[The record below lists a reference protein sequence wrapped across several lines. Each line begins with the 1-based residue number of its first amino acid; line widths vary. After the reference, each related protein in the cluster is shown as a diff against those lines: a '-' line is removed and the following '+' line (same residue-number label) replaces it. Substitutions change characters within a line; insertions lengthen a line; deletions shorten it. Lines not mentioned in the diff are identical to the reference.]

1 MLHRICPIL
10 LVGLFLTSTVVG
22 QVRLRG
28 AVNDSETGDP
38 IVGATIQVEGETH
51 GVVTNQQGR
60 FFLIINRIP
69 STLIFRHIGYRSR
82 SIVVDNVQDRDLSV
96 ALDPVVL
103 ELEELVVSG
112 EDPAVGIMRR
122 VLAQKQRW
130 RSELQSAYA
139 EVYTRFWLFRQFRP
153 VQMSESIRSS
163 YWRPESGNRE
173 LIRARR
179 VRPFG
184 SGTFRFAGP
193 RYIPNFY
200 DDQVDLNGSTY
211 VTPLHPNALDY
222 YRFRLGQKRKRDDTI
237 VWDIYFTPLSGT
249 RTAFTGR
256 IAILDSVFVALEIE
270 ARPHPGTEFLPPV
283 ESHDVRF
290 VQHFVE
296 LPGGGRVPLDLLAN
310 GSVTFGRLGA
320 SYPPA
325 RYEQVSSISN
335 YAVNVPT
342 PDSMFE
348 DSRTQRLHPLAD
360 HQDYLFVRNPTIIPL
375 TPREAESMAALD
387 PRMTI
392 ERAFRAYGF
401 LRAYTAIDVVEEEA
415 DADRSV
421 SLVEMAVRHAWLW
434 YNRVD
439 GWHPGLQ
446 TTWRSRAGYRF
457 SAGAGYAS
465 DRRKPTARLGIGIPW
480 STSRILGEL
489 FFQAS
494 DVTEPVAGESS
505 HGLFIPGLM
514 TYAGYDEYYDFYRN
528 RSLLVGGSIGS
539 RSESIK
545 LSVASRLEKHLS
557 VSRNAKFEG
566 SIFHNAQGENPPI
579 PEGVIASLGAT
590 LKVSRNGQELEMG
603 LEHASSGWM
612 NSDFDYTTY
621 RARATIRVRTFFRN
635 RERPNEFRLSLSGM
649 TSGGAPPIQR
659 YGRIDGS
666 TGPFARSG
674 VFRTLDDR
682 ALIGSRYAA
691 VFWEHD
697 FTTTLM
703 ERLGLWGLADTGS
716 GLILFGG
723 HGRIFRNRAGSA
735 GSAGLPWRHEAGV
748 ALTYPFR
755 LPIRLDFSIRLD
767 EPGFGFRLGRARL

>member
-1 MLHRICPIL
+1 MPYRICPL
-10 LVGLFLTSTVVG
+10 LLAGLFLTSAALG

-28 AVNDSETGDP
+28 VVNDSDTGDP
-38 IVGATIQVEGETH
+38 IPGATIQVEGEVH

-60 FFLIINRIP
+60 FFLIVNRIP
-69 STLIFRHIGYRSR
+69 STLIFRHIGYRTR
-82 SIVVDNVQDRDLSV
+82 LVVVDEVQDQDLSV
-96 ALDPVVL
+96 SLDPVVL
-103 ELEELVVSG
+103 ELAELVVSG

-139 EVYTRFWLFRQFRP
+139 EVYTRFWLFRQFKP

-173 LIRARR
+173 LIRAHR
-179 VRPFG
+179 VRPRG

-193 RYIPNFY
+193 TYIPNFY

-211 VTPLHPNALDY
+211 VTPLHPKALDY

-270 ARPHPGTEFLPPV
+270 VRPHPGTVFLPPV
-283 ESHDVRF
+283 ETHDVRF

-360 HQDYLFVRNPTIIPL
+360 HQDFLFVRNPTIIPL
-375 TPREAESMAALD
+375 TPREAESLAALD

-392 ERAFRAYGF
+392 ERAFRPEGF
-401 LRAYTAIDVVEEEA
+401 LRAYTAIDLLEEEG
-415 DADRSV
+415 DADESV

-446 TTWRSRAGYRF
+446 TEWRSRSGFRV
-457 SAGAGYAS
+457 SSSAGYAS
-465 DRRKPTARLGIGIPW
+465 DRRKPTARVGIGIPW
-480 STSRILGEL
+480 SASRTRGE
-489 FFQAS
+489 FFLQAS
-494 DVTEPVAGESS
+494 DVTEPVAGTSL
-505 HGLFIPGLM
+505 HGLFLPGLM

-528 RSLLVGGSIGS
+528 RGLLVGGSISS
-539 RSESIK
+539 RSESIR
-545 LSVASRLEKHLS
+545 LSVTSRLEKHLS
-557 VSRNAKFEG
+557 VSRNAEFEG
-566 SIFHNAQGENPPI
+566 SIFHNKQRENPPI
-579 PEGVIASLGAT
+579 PEGVLASLDAT
-590 LKVSRNGQELEMG
+590 LKVSRSGQELEMG
-603 LEHASSGWM
+603 LEHASSGWL
-612 NSDFDYTTY
+612 NADFDYTVY
-621 RARATIRVRTFFRN
+621 RASATIRARTFFRD
-635 RERPNEFRLSLSGM
+635 RERPNEFRLRLSGM
-649 TSGGAPPIQR
+649 TSSGDPPAQR

-674 VFRTLDDR
+674 GFRTLGNR
-682 ALIGSRYAA
+682 ALIGSRLAA

-697 FTTTLM
+697 FTTTLL
-703 ERLGLWGLADTGS
+703 ESLGLWGLADTGS

-723 HGRIFRNRAGSA
+723 HGRIFRNGTGSD
-735 GSAGLPWRHEAGV
+735 GLSWRHEMGV

-755 LPIRLDFSIRLD
+755 LPIRLDFSLRLD